1 MTEEI
6 MANLDDKEILEL
18 WDNRARDWDIQVGD
32 DGDSNRILNSD
43 PVLWSFAGNVAG
55 LSVLDAGCGTGYLAR
70 QLCLKGASVTGIDFS
85 PQMIEIAQFR
95 ASQNNLDIDFHLDS
109 CTELKS
115 LADEQFDMI
124 ISNYVLMDLL
134 DLEGAIRAFNR
145 VLKPSG
151 IAILVFS
158 YHFFVRLRQTLLTSF
173 FLSFFL
179 SFFVS
184 FASFAVRFSFF
195 FLVLKYGLAHLH
207 TELVSHPCFPQGNST
222 TVSEDGTVFYSWA
235 SSYFERTQRN
245 DQPWNHFTTSFIWFH
260 RPLSD
265 YWKAFKAA
273 GFSVDEFEEPR
284 ITTERYHLAENDQK
298 LFNSKTRPY
307 SVVFKLLK
315 VK

>member
-1 MTEEI
+1 MTKEI
-6 MANLDDKEILEL
+6 MANFDDQEILEL
-18 WDNRARDWDIQVGD
+18 WDHRAKDWDIQVGN

-85 PQMIEIAQFR
+85 PQMIEIAKFR

-115 LADEQFDMI
+115 LPDEQFDTI
-124 ISNYVLMDLL
+124 VSNYVLMDLL

-158 YHFFVRLRQTLLTSF
+158 
-173 FLSFFL
+173 
-179 SFFVS
+179 
-184 FASFAVRFSFF
+184 
-195 FLVLKYGLAHLH
+195 
-207 TELVSHPCFPQGNST
+207 HPCFPQGNST
-222 TVSEDGTVFYSWA
+222 TVNEDGTVSYSWA
-235 SSYFERTQRN
+235 SSYFERTQHN
-245 DQPWNHFTTSFIWFH
+245 DEPWNHFTTPFIWFH

-265 YWKAFKAA
+265 YWKVFKAA

-284 ITTERYHLAENDQK
+284 ITPERYHLAENDRK

-315 VK
+315 VKGLHSNP

>member
-1 MTEEI
+1 MKTAVSYCFQEKYMTEEI
-6 MANLDDKEILEL
+6 MANFDDKDILEL

-95 ASQNNLDIDFHLDS
+95 ASQNNLDIDFYLDS

-115 LADEQFDMI
+115 LPDEQFDMI
-124 ISNYVLMDLL
+124 VSNYVLMDLL

-158 YHFFVRLRQTLLTSF
+158 
-173 FLSFFL
+173 
-179 SFFVS
+179 
-184 FASFAVRFSFF
+184 
-195 FLVLKYGLAHLH
+195 
-207 TELVSHPCFPQGNST
+207 HPCFPQGKST
-222 TVSEDGTVFYSWA
+222 TVNEDGTVCYSWT
-235 SSYFERTQRN
+235 SSYFEKTQRN
-245 DQPWNHFTTSFIWFH
+245 DEPWNHFTTPFIWFH

-273 GFSVDEFEEPR
+273 GFSVQEFEEPR
-284 ITTERYHLAENDQK
+284 ITPERYDLAENDRK

-307 SVVFKLLK
+307 SVVFKLQK
-315 VK
+315 VIRAI